1 MLIRTWGKRRFD
13 QQIVMTGPASR
24 LAPRR
29 CLPEPARKRQAGM
42 AGSPASRSPAQ
53 QLAGDSGR
61 TGGDPAPQQSGQ
73 DRRAMPAREK
83 VAGIGQIGHNAGR
96 VMQCADKICSNR
108 LVLYDVGID
117 VVSVARVMELVDV
130 ADSKSAAARRAGSSP
145 ASGTRIKIEKAPET
159 VLFLFSPS
167 CPTVLSFCLLSSCP
181 VLLPPVLL
189 PPVVPSCLPGF
200 LSFCLLSCLT
210 VLSSSTRHV
219 AAFLPD
225 FIVALHAKGRAISS
239 G

>member
-1 MLIRTWGKRRFD
+1 
-13 QQIVMTGPASR
+13 
-24 LAPRR
+24 
-29 CLPEPARKRQAGM
+29 M
-42 AGSPASRSPAQ
+42 AESSASRSPAQ

-61 TGGDPAPQQSGQ
+61 TGDDPAPQQRGR

-96 VMQCADKICSNR
+96 VMQCPDKICSNR

-159 VLFLFSPS
+159 VLFLFPPFYPVLLSCPALLPPLLPS
-167 CPTVLSFCLLSSCP
+167 CLP
-181 VLLPPVLL
+181 VLLPPVLHYR
-189 PPVVPSCLPGF
+189 P
-200 LSFCLLSCLT
+200 
-210 VLSSSTRHV
+210 
-219 AAFLPD
+219 ALPD
-225 FIVALHAKGRAISS
+225 APCCCFPA
-239 G
+239 